1 MWACGCS
8 VLIAETMEDY
18 AKRNVGRN
26 QAQQG
31 YGMGPE
37 RVLLIRT
44 KPERAISGKDILI
57 REYNIKG

>member
-1 MWACGCS
+1 
-8 VLIAETMEDY
+8 MEDY